1 MNDKHV
7 KKLEKKFN
15 TIFHKYY
22 WFTCVVK
29 ELKLDHLLEKS
40 EDDKK
45 YKKHK
50 ANYYSYVILHN
61 DYLEIVKEGNG
72 LFFRGHAGT
81 LKICFKDIVSID
93 KIKDT
98 FFTHLLIKTDES
110 LFGRTLE
117 LSVAKMEDIMF

>member
-1 MNDKHV
+1 M
-7 KKLEKKFN
+7 LR
-15 TIFHKYY
+15 
-22 WFTCVVK
+22 VK

-50 ANYYSYVILHN
+50 ANYYAYVILHN

-98 FFTHLLIKTDES
+98 FFYSFIN
-110 LFGRTLE
+110 
-117 LSVAKMEDIMF
+117 